1 MGTTQTKSIIVLVER
16 PDRTTYTQEVE
27 VRPGQTPAQAFKDF
41 QYECLGNPYGWY
53 TDANGRHK
61 YIKKDAYLA
70 ITLWWK

>member
-16 PDRTTYTQEVE
+16 PDETTYTQEVK
-27 VRPGQTPAQAFKDF
+27 VRPGQTPVQAFKDF
-41 QYECLGNPYGWY
+41 QYGYLGNPYGWY

-70 ITLWWK
+70 IKWWWK